1 MQLPFEPPWLDII
14 GTLAELN
21 CLSVECLTC
30 DGFQTLELCNERITA
45 SVHVA
50 TDPSFIQIALP
61 KLSKEKKMSL
71 ILNHMTHDS
80 SP

>member
-21 CLSVECLTC
+21 CSSVECLTC
-30 DGFQTLELCNERITA
+30 DGFQTLELCNERIRA
-45 SVHVA
+45 SAHVA